1 VRQTTTPGDGTR
13 SRGRSVGG
21 GYTGQIVVVRV
32 SHVETVYKYALVIM
46 LFVVLFN
53 LGQALYFMMTD
64 KEDSKRTVWALTRR
78 IGLSVL
84 LILMVMFGIW
94 MGWLHPHDVN
104 H

>member
-1 VRQTTTPGDGTR
+1 M
-13 SRGRSVGG
+13 GG
-21 GYTGQIVVVRV
+21 GYTDKIVVVRV
-32 SHVETVYKYALVIM
+32 SHVETVYKYALVIL

-64 KEDSKRTVWALTRR
+64 KADSKRTVWALTRR

-94 MGWLHPHDVN
+94 MGWLHPHDIN

>member
-1 VRQTTTPGDGTR
+1 M
-13 SRGRSVGG
+13 
-21 GYTGQIVVVRV
+21 
-32 SHVETVYKYALVIM
+32 ETISKIALVIM
-46 LFVVLFN
+46 FLVVVFN